1 MVWCLV
7 TKSCPTVAHQDPL
20 SMGFFLASILE
31 WVDISFSRGSSRPRD
46 QTQVSC
52 TTGRFF
58 TDWTTREAPID
69 SCFQPFNDN
78 FTLNVFTTILGGKK
92 EIFKREALEK
102 LKSSATFG
110 KMTPLMAKLW
120 KSRMK
125 CYVRKLQPAS
135 KYFTHYIFFL
145 RINALLELKAK
156 FCGNKLIL
164 KENSK

>member
-1 MVWCLV
+1 MNCFTCQCLPS
-7 TKSCPTVAHQDPL
+7 SCSYSVFVV
-20 SMGFFLASILE
+20 SFLVEIL
-31 WVDISFSRGSSRPRD
+31 IILLTFH
-46 QTQVSC
+46 
-52 TTGRFF
+52 
-58 TDWTTREAPID
+58 
-69 SCFQPFNDN
+69 DN
-78 FTLNVFTTILGGKK
+78 FTLNVCTRIFLGGE

-110 KMTPLMAKLW
+110 KMTPLMARLW

-125 CYVRKLQPAS
+125 CYHVRKLQPAS
-135 KYFTHYIFFL
+135 KYLTHYIFFL